1 MDRVLPKYYIIKNDI
16 IKKINN
22 NELAPHQ
29 PLPSERELI
38 DSYNVSRITVRRAI
52 DELVKEGYV
61 YKVSGKGSFVNKS
74 TSKQNLNTVH
84 SYTEEITNQGKKPSR
99 KLLKTTVEKGSYEIC
114 KKLDLLENENIFVL
128 ERVYYADEKPL
139 CLTKAYLP
147 YNQFSN
153 IECFDFA
160 GNSLYN
166 VLENF
171 YNIKITR
178 ATQVIEAASSKDE
191 ISELLDVEDGHPLL
205 LFNTTTYG
213 QKDGVEFPIEYF
225 ISYYKTDNMKYVI
238 EQSR

>member
-1 MDRVLPKYYIIKNDI
+1 MDNVLPKYYIIKNDI

-38 DSYNVSRITVRRAI
+38 DCYNVSRITVRRAI

-61 YKVSGKGSFVNKS
+61 YKVSGKGSFVNKN

-84 SYTEEITNQGKKPSR
+84 SYTEEITNQGKTPSR
-99 KLLKTTVEKGSYEIC
+99 KILNVSIEKGNNEIC
-114 KKLDLLENENIFVL
+114 KKLNLCENEDIFVL

-147 YNQFSN
+147 YKHFSK
-153 IECFDFA
+153 IECFDFG
-160 GNSLYN
+160 GNSLYD

-171 YNIKITR
+171 YDVKITR
-178 ATQVIEAASSKDE
+178 ATQVLEAASSGDN
-191 ISELLDVEDGHPLL
+191 ISNLLDVKDGHPLL

-213 QKDGVEFPIEYF
+213 QKDGAEFPIEYF
-225 ISYYKTDNMKYVI
+225 MSYYKTDNMKYVI